1 MKKLILLY
9 CLLFSLALTAKAG
22 TTTISQNK
30 TILVDTDPTIKKTV
44 FKKNYKES
52 YTSKEFN
59 YTQKAQEEDLW
70 DRFVNWLSKWFER
83 TFGKIGDN
91 TSKESVYMIL
101 KIIAGII
108 VLSVIYLITKSVL
121 NKEGNWIFGRVAD
134 KKVIHHEDIEKNLKN
149 IDFKKLLNE
158 TIANGDLRLAVR
170 YYYLWTLK
178 EMSNKQIIEW
188 NPEKTNSDYLYEIKS
203 EKLKTEFEYLSYLY
217 NYVWYGEF
225 EMDEVH
231 FEEVKKSFDK
241 TFGLI

>member
-1 MKKLILLY
+1 MKKIILLF
-9 CLLFSLALTAKAG
+9 CLIFSLALTVKAG
-22 TTTISQNK
+22 TTAIPHNK
-30 TILVDTDPTIKKTV
+30 TIIVDTDPTIKKTI
-44 FKKNYKES
+44 FRKDYKES
-52 YTSKEFN
+52 YSSKEFN
-59 YTQKAQEEDLW
+59 YTKKIKEEDLW
-70 DRFVNWLSKWFER
+70 DRFVNWLSKWFGKA
-83 TFGKIGDN
+83 FGKIGDN
-91 TSKESVYMIL
+91 TSEESVIMIL

-108 VLSVIYLITKSVL
+108 VLTVIYLITKSIL
-121 NKEGNWIFGRVAD
+121 NKEGHWIFGKSAD

-158 TIANGDLRLAVR
+158 TIANGDHRLAVR